1 LQGSRI
7 ANTIITNKGARNM
20 TKTYTITA
28 YYKEYFTFD
37 VEANSIQE
45 AKIKA
50 LDNQEDW
57 EALQIPATGISPII
71 EDVEEVE

>member
-1 LQGSRI
+1 
-7 ANTIITNKGARNM
+7 M
-20 TKTYTITA
+20 TKTYTIRA
-28 YYKEYFTFD
+28 YYKEYFTTD

-57 EALQIPATGISPII
+57 EALQIPTTGIAPII
-71 EDVEEVE
+71 EDVEEV

>member
-1 LQGSRI
+1 
-7 ANTIITNKGARNM
+7 M
-20 TKTYTITA
+20 TKTYTVRA
-28 YYKEYFTFD
+28 YYKEYFTVD

-57 EALQIPATGISPII
+57 EALQIPTTGIAPII
-71 EDVEEVE
+71 EDVEEI

>member
-1 LQGSRI
+1 M
-7 ANTIITNKGARNM
+7 KGKM
-20 TKTYTITA
+20 TKTYTIRA

-57 EALQIPATGISPII
+57 EALQVAFTGNAPII
-71 EDVEEVE
+71 EDVEEV